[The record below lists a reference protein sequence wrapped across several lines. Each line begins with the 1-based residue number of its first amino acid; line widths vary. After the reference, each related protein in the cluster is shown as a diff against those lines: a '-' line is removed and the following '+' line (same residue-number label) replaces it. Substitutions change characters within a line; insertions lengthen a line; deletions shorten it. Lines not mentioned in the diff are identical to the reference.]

1 MIQALWDC
9 KFNPKM
15 ITNVLNTLNQT
26 RDKQSNKMS
35 LFKEGATFLTK
46 MAIKKLTGYKLTQ
59 SKDASHPNFHRM
71 DHFSQ
76 QLYVIFYETI
86 LPTLLRN
93 YDRYSM
99 INGVEIRMPF
109 MDHRLV
115 EFVFSLPFS
124 YKFDNGYTKWL
135 IRKSVDSF
143 MPSNVT
149 WRKSKIGF
157 NSPIIQWLQRDKK
170 HNGIK
175 EWALDLVHSQD
186 FLQCSLVKN
195 AKQTQQEII
204 DICSGKVNSFS
215 IGEKV
220 WCELNPYIWEK
231 SLKKAVRF

>member
-157 NSPIIQWLQRDKK
+157 NSPIIQWLQRDK
-170 HNGIK
+170 NIM
-175 EWALDLVHSQD
+175 A
-186 FLQCSLVKN
+186 
-195 AKQTQQEII
+195 
-204 DICSGKVNSFS
+204 
-215 IGEKV
+215 
-220 WCELNPYIWEK
+220 
-231 SLKKAVRF
+231 